1 MQSSLSPKC
10 PGVPG
15 VRIKRTGSAIGR
27 VYISCPDPERHVI
40 VTPMPHID
48 VMKKIVIVSDA
59 WGGQTNGVVTTL
71 TRTKEFL
78 TTRGIECQILGPDRF
93 RSMPMPGYAEI
104 RLAWFP
110 YRKLA
115 RLLNESSPCAIHIAT
130 EGPLGSAARHY
141 CLKHE
146 IPFTTSF
153 HTRFPDYV
161 NARLPIPKSWIW
173 AWLRHFH
180 KPSQAIMTATQS
192 LEDELASRGFNR
204 MTRWSRGVDL
214 EQFIPRFAP
223 TTTRKKLIYLGR
235 VAVEKNVEAFL
246 DLQGQIDADFIV
258 VGDGPAREALEL
270 QYPTAQWRGTQKGAV
285 LAASL
290 AEADCLVFPSRT
302 DTFGLVMIEA
312 MACGTPVAAY
322 PVQGPLEVVESGV
335 SGELDEDLCVAARR
349 ALNRDRHQ
357 VYARATEFTWDR
369 AGEQFLQTVTRM
381 SQQRHASLTPAS
393 S

>member
-1 MQSSLSPKC
+1 
-10 PGVPG
+10 
-15 VRIKRTGSAIGR
+15 
-27 VYISCPDPERHVI
+27 
-40 VTPMPHID
+40 
-48 VMKKIVIVSDA
+48 MKKIVIVSDA

-71 TRTKEFL
+71 TRTQDFL

-93 RSMPMPGYAEI
+93 RSIAMPGYAEI
-104 RLAWFP
+104 RLAFFP

-115 RLLNESSPCAIHIAT
+115 RLLTESAPCAIHIAT
-130 EGPLGSAARHY
+130 EGPLGSAARRY

-161 NARLPIPKSWIW
+161 NARLPIPKSWVW

-180 KPSQAIMTATQS
+180 KSSQAIMTATQS
-192 LEDELASRGFNR
+192 LEEELASLGFKR

-214 EQFIPRFAP
+214 KQFTPRLAA
-223 TTTRKKLIYLGR
+223 TDKRKKLIYLGR

-246 DLQGQIDADFIV
+246 NLQKKIDADFVV

-270 QYPTAQWRGTQKGAV
+270 QYPAAQWRGTQKGAA

-312 MACGTPVAAY
+312 MACGTPVAAF
-322 PVQGPLEVVESGV
+322 PAQGPLEVVESGI
-335 SGELDEDLCVAARR
+335 SGALDEDLCVAVRK
-349 ALNRDRHQ
+349 ALECDRHR
-357 VYARATEFTWDR
+357 VHARACEFTWDR
-369 AGEQFLQTVTRM
+369 AGEQFLQTVTRV
-381 SQQRHASLTPAS
+381 SRQRHASLTPVS

>member
-1 MQSSLSPKC
+1 
-10 PGVPG
+10 
-15 VRIKRTGSAIGR
+15 
-27 VYISCPDPERHVI
+27 
-40 VTPMPHID
+40 
-48 VMKKIVIVSDA
+48 MKKIAIVSDA

-71 TRTKEFL
+71 TRTKDFL
-78 TTRGIECQILGPDRF
+78 TAQGIECQIIGPDRF
-93 RSMPMPGYAEI
+93 NSIPMPGYAEI
-104 RLAWFP
+104 HLALFP
-110 YRKLA
+110 YRKLTRMLKEA
-115 RLLNESSPCAIHIAT
+115 DPCAIHIAT
-130 EGPLGSAARHY
+130 EGPLGIAARRY

-161 NARLPIPKSWIW
+161 NARLPIPKSWVW
-173 AWLRHFH
+173 AWLRRFH
-180 KPSQAIMTATQS
+180 SQSQAIMTATQA
-192 LEDELASRGFNR
+192 LEDELAGRGFKR

-214 EQFIPRFAP
+214 QQFQPRLGPGSA
-223 TTTRKKLIYLGR
+223 RKTLIYLGR

-246 DLQGQIDADFIV
+246 NLQDQIDADFVV

-270 QYPTAQWRGTQKGAV
+270 KYPTAQWRGTQKGAA

-312 MACGTPVAAY
+312 MACGTPVAAF

-335 SGELDEDLCVAARR
+335 SGALDEDLYLAVRK
-349 ALNRDRHQ
+349 ALECDRHQ
-357 VYARATEFTWDR
+357 ARARACEFTWDR
-369 AGEQFLQTVTRM
+369 AGEQFLQTVTRA
-381 SQQRHASLTPAS
+381 SRRRHASVTPAS